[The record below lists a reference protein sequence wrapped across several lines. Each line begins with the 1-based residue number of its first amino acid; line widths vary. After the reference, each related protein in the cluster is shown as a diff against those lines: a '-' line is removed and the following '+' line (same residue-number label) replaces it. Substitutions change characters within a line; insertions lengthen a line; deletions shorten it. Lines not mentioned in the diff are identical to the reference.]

1 MRTSVKKPSN
11 FEKLQKEVNPSQ
23 PSVAFHIETS
33 LLICNT
39 NQMPGSYMKCNTG
52 LRLVKDLSASKYSA
66 NLSELINFYP
76 PPSLKSSE
84 NLRS

>member
-11 FEKLQKEVNPSQ
+11 FEKLQEVNPSQ

-66 NLSELINFYP
+66 NLSELINFYSP
-76 PPSLKSSE
+76 PEIIRKP
-84 NLRS
+84 